1 MRDTSCSWKNGC
13 SKAKRTEAT
22 RGTTSIWGR
31 LAAMR
36 GRLVR
41 SIGMGLV
48 VLAACSWSA
57 SARAVSTQVWVN
69 QTYADFNQGEGHG
82 VLVDSRGLLR
92 PGLVLKRRA
101 VKGVSLVFA
110 LLEHG
115 GKVYV
120 GTGDKGEVWVF
131 DGFRAKKLVSLPGA
145 VLVTSLVAG
154 PKTTIYAGTIPEGK
168 IFAVDTRTGK
178 ARLFA
183 KLKAKHIWAMVAEP
197 KTGAIFAGTGPKGE
211 LYRVSAAGKATL
223 YWKAPD
229 KHVLALTYGPGGA
242 LYAGTSP
249 KAIVYR
255 LVRKGVARAVHDFDA
270 TEVRA
275 LAGNRRVLYAA
286 VNKIKGPRTWSVKV
300 PSRHKKAGTAVHGV
314 VRKRPPEIRIPRL
327 GAKKGMG
334 GVFRIWGTGAAEQLY
349 GLKQSYFT
357 SLELTGNDNVYAAE
371 GMRGQV
377 LLLGR
382 DHSVATVAD
391 VKERQALSLHLT
403 GRIRCIGTGDA
414 GALHVMV
421 PRGARRYLS
430 KAFDAGSASRW
441 GRLDLA
447 ASGNLAIETRTGNT
461 AKPDAGWSR
470 WQPLARLAMLAGGR
484 RGGLVASQP
493 GRYLQYRITLRSPRA
508 RVTGVR
514 LYFVPINRRPRIA
527 SVTIGSQGAQ
537 KTKSKV
543 LKASWLTKV
552 TSAAPSSYKVSW
564 KVDNPDGDALVY
576 RLYYRV
582 VGSALWRKL
591 GWSQTPLTGTS
602 VTWKTVNLPD
612 GWYLVRVVASDERSN
627 AAGRAKSDTWI
638 SEPFLV
644 DNVKPAVRALVVRV
658 PRVFGTSVD
667 SFSRIVGIQYSLD
680 AQNWFPVDPTDGAF
694 DQRAENFS
702 FRLPSGMRR
711 GPALL
716 LIRVFDAAG
725 NSVVVKKAFRV
736 R

>member
-1 MRDTSCSWKNGC
+1 MRDVSWKNGR
-13 SKAKRTEAT
+13 STVRQT
-22 RGTTSIWGR
+22 RSMETTMTKMVR
-31 LAAMR
+31 LAAKRARMARPIAMR
-36 GRLVR
+36 
-41 SIGMGLV
+41 
-48 VLAACSWSA
+48 LAILAGFVWSA
-57 SARAVSTQVWVN
+57 SASAVSTQVWVN

-92 PGLVLKRRA
+92 PGIVLKRRG

-110 LLEHG
+110 MLERG
-115 GKVYV
+115 AKVYL
-120 GTGDKGEVWVF
+120 GTGDKGEVWVY
-131 DGFRAKKLVSLPGA
+131 DGVRVKKLSSLPGA

-168 IFAVDTRTGK
+168 IFAIDTRTGK

-211 LYRVSAAGKATL
+211 LYRISAAGKAVV

-229 KHVLALTYGPGGA
+229 KHVLALTYGPGGS

-255 LVRKGVARAVHDFDA
+255 IVRRGTARAVHDFDA

-286 VNKIKGPRTWSVKV
+286 VNKMKGPKTWSVKV
-300 PSRHKKAGTAVHGV
+300 PSRHKPAGTAVHGV

-327 GAKKGMG
+327 GAKKGVG
-334 GVFRIWGTGAAEQLY
+334 GVFRIWGTGAADQLY

-357 SLELTGNDNVYAAE
+357 SLEVTGNDDVYAAE
-371 GMRGQV
+371 GTRGQV

-403 GRIRCIGTGDA
+403 GRLRCIGTGDA
-414 GALHVMV
+414 GALHVVV

-493 GRYLQYRITLRSPRA
+493 GRYVQYRVTLRSPRA

-514 LYFVPINRRPRIA
+514 LYFVPINRRARIKT
-527 SVTIGSQGAQ
+527 VKIGKQGNQ
-537 KTKSKV
+537 KSKTKV

-552 TSAAPSSYKVSW
+552 TSAAPSSFKVTW
-564 KVDNPDGDALVY
+564 TVDNPDGDALVY
-576 RLYYRV
+576 RVYYRAI
-582 VGSALWRKL
+582 GTALWRKL

-627 AAGRAKSDTWI
+627 AAGRSKTDTWI
-638 SEPFLV
+638 TEPFLV
-644 DNVKPAVRALVVRV
+644 DNVKPSVRALVVRT
-658 PRVFGTSVD
+658 PRVFGIAVD
-667 SFSRIVGIQYSLD
+667 SFSHIVGVQYSLD

-702 FRLPSGMRR
+702 FTFPAGIKR
-711 GPALL
+711 GPVLL
-716 LIRVFDAAG
+716 LIRVFDEAG
-725 NSVVVKKAFRV
+725 NAVVVKKAFQMR
-736 R
+736 

>member
-1 MRDTSCSWKNGC
+1 MRDVSWKNGR
-13 SKAKRTEAT
+13 STVRQT
-22 RGTTSIWGR
+22 RSMETTMTKMVR
-31 LAAMR
+31 LAAKRARMARPIAMR
-36 GRLVR
+36 
-41 SIGMGLV
+41 
-48 VLAACSWSA
+48 LAILAGFVWSA
-57 SARAVSTQVWVN
+57 SASAVSTQVWVN

-92 PGLVLKRRA
+92 PGIVLKRRG

-110 LLEHG
+110 MLERG
-115 GKVYV
+115 AKVYL
-120 GTGDKGEVWVF
+120 GTGDKGEVWVY
-131 DGFRAKKLVSLPGA
+131 DGVRVKKLSSLPGA

-168 IFAVDTRTGK
+168 IFAIDTRTGK

-211 LYRVSAAGKATL
+211 LYRISAAGKAVV

-229 KHVLALTYGPGGA
+229 KHVLALTYGPGGS

-255 LVRKGVARAVHDFDA
+255 IVRRGTARAVHDFDA

-286 VNKIKGPRTWSVKV
+286 VNKMKGPKTWSVKV
-300 PSRHKKAGTAVHGV
+300 PSRHKPAGTAVHGV

-327 GAKKGMG
+327 GAKKGVG
-334 GVFRIWGTGAAEQLY
+334 GVFRIWGTGAVDQLY

-357 SLELTGNDNVYAAE
+357 SLEVTGNDDVYAAE
-371 GMRGQV
+371 GTRGQV

-403 GRIRCIGTGDA
+403 GRLRCIGTGDA
-414 GALHVMV
+414 GALHVVV

-493 GRYLQYRITLRSPRA
+493 GRYVQYRVTLRSPRA

-514 LYFVPINRRPRIA
+514 LYFVPINRRARIKT
-527 SVTIGSQGAQ
+527 VKIGKQGNQ
-537 KTKSKV
+537 KSKTKV

-552 TSAAPSSYKVSW
+552 TSAAPSSFKVTW
-564 KVDNPDGDALVY
+564 TVDNPDGDALVY
-576 RLYYRV
+576 RVYYRAI
-582 VGSALWRKL
+582 GTALWRKL

-627 AAGRAKSDTWI
+627 AAGRSKTDTWI
-638 SEPFLV
+638 TEPFLV
-644 DNVKPAVRALVVRV
+644 DNVKPSVRALVVRT
-658 PRVFGTSVD
+658 PRVFGIAVD
-667 SFSRIVGIQYSLD
+667 SFSHIVGVQYSLD

-702 FRLPSGMRR
+702 FTFPAGIKR
-711 GPALL
+711 GPVLL
-716 LIRVFDAAG
+716 LIRVFDEAG
-725 NSVVVKKAFRV
+725 NAVVVKKAFQMR
-736 R
+736 